1 MCVLLGRRAFSKE
14 GAPIVL
20 LGPRGGKR
28 LTALAR
34 LASVGIEFSISTL
47 VGLLGGRWLDEK
59 LGTAP
64 WLMLVGLVLGVVAG
78 MRSLLRAARMTSGA
92 NTQPSE
98 SDERKGEDSRRPP
111 P

>member
-1 MCVLLGRRAFSKE
+1 
-14 GAPIVL
+14 VL
-20 LGPRGGKR
+20 LGPRGGKQ

-47 VGLLGGRWLDEK
+47 VGLLGGRWVDEK

-78 MRSLLRAARMTSGA
+78 MRSLIRAARLSSSTEA
-92 NTQPSE
+92 AKQPSE
-98 SDERKGEDSRRPP
+98 SDEREGDDTRRPP